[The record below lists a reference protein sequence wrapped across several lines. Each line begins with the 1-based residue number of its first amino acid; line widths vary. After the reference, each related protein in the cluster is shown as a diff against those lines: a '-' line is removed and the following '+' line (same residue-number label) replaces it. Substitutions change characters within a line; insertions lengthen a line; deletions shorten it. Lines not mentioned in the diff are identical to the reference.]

1 MANLLASF
9 NSGVSGLHSAN
20 ASLNTTAHNL
30 ANAHTQGYT
39 RQQVLV
45 TDSFYQTSYGAYS
58 NRMQVGTG
66 TVIAKTRQIR
76 NTFLDAQY
84 RMQVGRKNFYQ
95 ANLDAAYELEDMM
108 GELYGKQFSTS
119 ISDLKNALSSLA
131 EIPGSIVYKDEV
143 VSMAE
148 QFIERAKVL
157 QGELNTYQTSLNSE
171 VLKQVN
177 SINSLVTNIKDLNKE
192 IRLYEATGESAN
204 DYRDKR
210 NDYLDQL
217 SEYISFE
224 ANEEIDGT
232 ISIYSEGG
240 FLLDAENQYFLSVE
254 YIEDASQLLKVVWA
268 KGDDYFLR
276 DGLRYSSKNNTDVGS
291 LWGLMVARGDKA
303 ATCTDMLVR
312 PKKEDFAT
320 ESDYKVAMVKFQ
332 EDLEEY
338 NKSTGA
344 SVVMTLQAQL
354 DSLVHEVVT
363 SVNDVLC
370 PNKEVTVTIGGETQT
385 IKILDEAAALI
396 GDDATSAVGTELFSR
411 RYQERYTEIE
421 VEMDGTTMTVLRYNE
436 EDPSDTYTMY
446 TINQLVV
453 NPTVLKD
460 TSTLPVKYHMD
471 SDARNGYA
479 HQDLL
484 SIAESFDQRV
494 GALDPNSTT
503 QYNVMEYYTGI
514 VTELSLKGNVWKG
527 IVDNQE
533 ITVSTVDNERQNVMG
548 VSTEEELSDLIK
560 FQQCYNASSRYITV
574 VDEMI
579 EHLIERLA

>member
-1 MANLLASF
+1 MANLLTSF
-9 NSGVSGLHSAN
+9 NAGVSGLHAAN

-30 ANAHTQGYT
+30 ANAQTQGYT

-45 TDSFYQTSYGAYS
+45 TDSFYQTSYGAYG
-58 NRMQVGTG
+58 NQLQVGTG
-66 TVIAKTRQIR
+66 TVISTVRQIR
-76 NTFLDAQY
+76 NTFLDEQY
-84 RMQVGRKNFYQ
+84 RLQVGRQSFYQ
-95 ANLDAAYELEDMM
+95 TNLNAAYELEDML
-108 GELYGKQFSTS
+108 GELWGQQFSTS
-119 ISDLKNALSSLA
+119 ITDLKSALSSLA
-131 EIPGSIVYKDEV
+131 EDPSSIVYKDEV

-148 QFIERAKVL
+148 QFIEQAKVL
-157 QGELNTYQTSLNSE
+157 QDELNTYQTSLNSE
-171 VLKQVN
+171 VLEQVN
-177 SINSLVTNIKDLNKE
+177 AVNSLVTNIKDLNQK

-217 SEYISFE
+217 SEYISFD
-224 ANEEIDGT
+224 ANEEVDGT

-240 FLLDAENQYFLSVE
+240 FLLDEDNQYFLSTVYTE
-254 YIEDASQLLKVVWA
+254 EASQLLKVVWSN
-268 KGDDYFLR
+268 GDDYFHR
-276 DGLRYSSKNNTDVGS
+276 DGLQYSSSSNTDVGS
-291 LWGLMVARGDKA
+291 LWGLMVARGDSAATYIDMPVRPSEEDYENDTEYKA
-303 ATCTDMLVR
+303 ALNQ
-312 PKKEDFAT
+312 
-320 ESDYKVAMVKFQ
+320 FQ

-338 NKSTGA
+338 NKYTGA
-344 SVVMTLQAQL
+344 SIVMTLQTQL

-370 PNKEVTVTIGGETQT
+370 PNKEVTVSIGGELQT
-385 IKILDEAAALI
+385 IKILDEESALI

-411 RYQERYTEIE
+411 RYQERYTE
-421 VEMDGTTMTVLRYNE
+421 VTLDDGTKVLRYNE
-436 EDPSDTYTMY
+436 EDPNDVYSMY

-484 SIAESFDQRV
+484 SIAESFDERI
-494 GALDPNSTT
+494 GALDPNSST
-503 QYNVMEYYTGI
+503 QYTVMEYYTGI

-533 ITVSTVDNERQNVMG
+533 ITVTTVDEERQNVMG

-574 VDEMI
+574 IDEMI
-579 EHLIERLA
+579 EHLIEKLA